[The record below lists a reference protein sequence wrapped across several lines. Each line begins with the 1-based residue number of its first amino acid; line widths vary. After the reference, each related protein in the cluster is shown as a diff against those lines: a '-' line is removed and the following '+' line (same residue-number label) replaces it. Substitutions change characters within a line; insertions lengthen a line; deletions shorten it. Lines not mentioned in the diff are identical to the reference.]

1 MPTHKIS
8 PYSANGWVRR
18 VFSKMNDRLNQR
30 SIKMRKKT
38 ITLLVFWLIS
48 ILLTG
53 CSQEPQKPE
62 GALSVAELLENPIY
76 DTQTRVYGKVSALR
90 ELACTCFF
98 LESDRESV
106 HVWYDTM
113 VEDGGTLRPSV
124 SVEEIEN
131 GDWVIIT
138 GELKS
143 GGDHYSL
150 NDFWLS
156 QIEVIS

>member
-1 MPTHKIS
+1 
-8 PYSANGWVRR
+8 
-18 VFSKMNDRLNQR
+18 
-30 SIKMRKKT
+30 MRKKT
-38 ITLLVFWLIS
+38 ITLLGILLIS

-53 CSQEPQKPE
+53 CNQEPQKPE

-76 DTQTRVYGKVSALR
+76 DTKTRVYGKVSALR

-98 LESDRESV
+98 LQSEEGNL

-113 VEDGGTLRPSV
+113 VEDNGTLRSAV
-124 SVEEIEN
+124 NVKEIEN
-131 GDWVIIT
+131 GDWVVVV

-143 GGDHYSL
+143 GGDHYSF

-156 QIEVIS
+156 SIEVLH

>member
-1 MPTHKIS
+1 
-8 PYSANGWVRR
+8 
-18 VFSKMNDRLNQR
+18 
-30 SIKMRKKT
+30 MRKKT
-38 ITLLVFWLIS
+38 ITLLGILLIT

-62 GALSVAELLENPIY
+62 GALSVAELLESPIY

-98 LESDRESV
+98 LQSEEETL

-113 VEDGGTLRPSV
+113 VENSGTLRLSISV
-124 SVEEIEN
+124 DEINN
-131 GDWVIIT
+131 GDWVIVI

-143 GGDHYSL
+143 RGDHYSL

-156 QIEVIS
+156 QIEVIP

>member
-1 MPTHKIS
+1 
-8 PYSANGWVRR
+8 
-18 VFSKMNDRLNQR
+18 
-30 SIKMRKKT
+30 MRKKT
-38 ITLLVFWLIS
+38 ITILGILLIS
-48 ILLTG
+48 ILFYG

-76 DTQTRVYGKVSALR
+76 DTQTRMYGKVSALR

-98 LESDRESV
+98 LGSEESNL

-113 VEDGGTLRPSV
+113 VENDGILRSSV
-124 SVEEIEN
+124 SVEGIQN
-131 GDWVIIT
+131 GDWVLVI
-138 GELKS
+138 GELKQ

-156 QIEVIS
+156 HIEVIR

>member
-1 MPTHKIS
+1 
-8 PYSANGWVRR
+8 
-18 VFSKMNDRLNQR
+18 
-30 SIKMRKKT
+30 MRKKT
-38 ITLLVFWLIS
+38 ITLLEILLIT

-53 CSQEPQKPE
+53 CSQEPKKLE

-98 LESDRESV
+98 LQSEGGNI

-113 VEDGGTLRPSV
+113 VEDNGTLRPSI
-124 SVEEIEN
+124 SVDKINN
-131 GDWVIIT
+131 GDWVVVI

-156 QIEVIS
+156 QIEVMR

>member
-1 MPTHKIS
+1 VIS
-8 PYSANGWVRR
+8 
-18 VFSKMNDRLNQR
+18 KKNDRLNER
-30 SIKMRKKT
+30 RIKMRKRT
-38 ITLLVFWLIS
+38 ITLLGILLIS
-48 ILLTG
+48 ILFYG

-98 LESDRESV
+98 LQSEKENL

-113 VEDGGTLRPSV
+113 VEDNGTLRPSV
-124 SVEEIEN
+124 NVDEINN
-131 GDWVIIT
+131 GAWVVVI

-156 QIEVIS
+156 DIEVMR

>member
-1 MPTHKIS
+1 
-8 PYSANGWVRR
+8 
-18 VFSKMNDRLNQR
+18 
-30 SIKMRKKT
+30 MRKKT
-38 ITLLVFWLIS
+38 ITLLGIMLIS
-48 ILLTG
+48 ILVTG
-53 CSQEPQKPE
+53 CSQEPLKPE

-90 ELACTCFF
+90 ELMCTCFF
-98 LESDRESV
+98 LQSEGGNL

-113 VEDGGTLRPSV
+113 VEDSGILRSSV
-124 SVEEIEN
+124 NVDEIEN
-131 GDWVIIT
+131 GDWVVSI

-156 QIEVIS
+156 DIEVIR

>member
-1 MPTHKIS
+1 
-8 PYSANGWVRR
+8 
-18 VFSKMNDRLNQR
+18 
-30 SIKMRKKT
+30 MRKKT
-38 ITLLVFWLIS
+38 ITLLGILLIF

-76 DTQTRVYGKVSALR
+76 DTRTRVYGKVSALR

-98 LESDRESV
+98 LQFEGGNL
-106 HVWYDTM
+106 HVWHDTM
-113 VEDGGTLRPSV
+113 VEDSGTLRPSV
-124 SVEEIEN
+124 NVDAINN
-131 GDWVIIT
+131 GDWVVAI

-150 NDFWLS
+150 NDFWLTEFEII
-156 QIEVIS
+156 QKIK

>member
-1 MPTHKIS
+1 
-8 PYSANGWVRR
+8 
-18 VFSKMNDRLNQR
+18 
-30 SIKMRKKT
+30 MRTKT
-38 ITLLVFWLIS
+38 ITLLGIFLIF

-76 DTQTRVYGKVSALR
+76 DTPTRVYGKVSALR

-98 LESDRESV
+98 LQSEEGNL

-113 VEDGGTLRPSV
+113 VEDNGALRPSV
-124 SVEEIEN
+124 NVDVINN
-131 GDWVIIT
+131 GDWVVVI

-156 QIEVIS
+156 QIEVIR

>member
-1 MPTHKIS
+1 
-8 PYSANGWVRR
+8 
-18 VFSKMNDRLNQR
+18 
-30 SIKMRKKT
+30 MRKKT
-38 ITLLVFWLIS
+38 ITLLGILLIS

-53 CSQEPQKPE
+53 CNQELPKPDS
-62 GALSVAELLENPIY
+62 ALSVAELLENPIY

-98 LESDRESV
+98 LESEGENI
-106 HVWYDTM
+106 HVWHDTM

-124 SVEEIEN
+124 NVVEINN
-131 GDWVIIT
+131 GDWVIIL

-156 QIEVIS
+156 KIEVIR

>member
-1 MPTHKIS
+1 
-8 PYSANGWVRR
+8 
-18 VFSKMNDRLNQR
+18 
-30 SIKMRKKT
+30 MRKKT
-38 ITLLVFWLIS
+38 ITLLGILLIS
-48 ILLTG
+48 ILVTG

-62 GALSVAELLENPIY
+62 GALSVAQLLEYPIY
-76 DTQTRVYGKVSALR
+76 DTETRVYGKVSALR
-90 ELACTCFF
+90 ELACSCFF
-98 LESDRESV
+98 LQSEGGNL

-113 VEDGGTLRPSV
+113 VEDNGTLRPSV
-124 SVEEIEN
+124 SVEEIQN

-156 QIEVIS
+156 HIQVIR

>member
-1 MPTHKIS
+1 
-8 PYSANGWVRR
+8 
-18 VFSKMNDRLNQR
+18 
-30 SIKMRKKT
+30 MRKKT
-38 ITLLVFWLIS
+38 ITLLGIMLIS

-76 DTQTRVYGKVSALR
+76 DTQSRVYGEVSALG
-90 ELACTCFF
+90 ELMCTCFF
-98 LESDRESV
+98 LQSGGDNL

-113 VEDGGTLRPSV
+113 VEDNGTLRPPV
-124 SVEEIEN
+124 SIEEIKN
-131 GDWVIIT
+131 GDFVVVT

-150 NDFWLS
+150 NDFWAS
-156 QIEVIS
+156 TIEVLH

>member
-1 MPTHKIS
+1 M
-8 PYSANGWVRR
+8 
-18 VFSKMNDRLNQR
+18 
-30 SIKMRKKT
+30 
-38 ITLLVFWLIS
+38 LLGFLLIS

-76 DTQTRVYGKVSALR
+76 DTQTRVYGEVSALR

-98 LESDRESV
+98 LQSEGGNL

-113 VEDGGTLRPSV
+113 VEDSV
-124 SVEEIEN
+124 TIRTSVNVDAINN
-131 GDWVIIT
+131 GDWVVVI

-143 GGDHYSL
+143 GGDHYLL
-150 NDFWLS
+150 NDFWLTEFEII
-156 QIEVIS
+156 QNDK